1 MKKLMS
7 HKLASA
13 FFFVALWLTT
23 GLCLTSCTSIKSQNN
38 LKPVYITNSKKIN
51 LLATDNVSN
60 PIDEVQLL
68 NGRFGDTAF
77 SLMCY
82 TQIDS
87 QQISLSL
94 FNDFGTDMGNL
105 YYDGSMVTFDSAFF
119 PKNLP
124 GEYIISD
131 IQNAFYD
138 SEVLKQN
145 YAKSRLSFESNMAVQ
160 READDTE
167 TFYTVRRV
175 LDGKKLIEEITILN
189 NTITIKNF
197 LREYEYQLIKAEE

>member
-1 MKKLMS
+1 MKKSMS
-7 HKLASA
+7 HKLAA
-13 FFFVALWLTT
+13 VLLLAAL
-23 GLCLTSCTSIKSQNN
+23 GLTSCASVKNQNG
-38 LKPVYITNSKKIN
+38 LKPVYVTNAKKIK
-51 LLATDNVSN
+51 LLGTDNISN
-60 PIDEVQLL
+60 PVEEVQLL

-77 SLMCY
+77 TLMCY

-94 FNDFGTDMGNL
+94 FNDFGTDMGSV
-105 YYDGSMVTFDSAFF
+105 YYDGSTVIFDSAFF

-138 SEVLKQN
+138 SEVLKEN
-145 YAKSRLSFESNMAVQ
+145 YAKSRLTFEEQ
-160 READDTE
+160 YE
-167 TFYTVRRV
+167 TDGASAANTIRRV

-189 NTITIKNF
+189 NTITIKNL
-197 LREYEYQLIKAEE
+197 LRGYEYQLIKAEE

>member
-1 MKKLMS
+1 MEKSMS
-7 HKLASA
+7 HKLAAVLLSA
-13 FFFVALWLTT
+13 AL
-23 GLCLTSCTSIKSQNN
+23 GLTSCASVKNQNG
-38 LKPVYITNSKKIN
+38 LKPVYVTNAKKIK
-51 LLATDNVSN
+51 LLGTDNISN
-60 PIDEVQLL
+60 PVEEVQLL

-77 SLMCY
+77 TLMCY

-94 FNDFGTDMGNL
+94 FNDFGTDMGSV
-105 YYDGSMVTFDSAFF
+105 YYDGSTVIFDSAFF

-138 SEVLKQN
+138 SEVLKEN
-145 YAKSRLSFESNMAVQ
+145 YAKSRLTFEEQ
-160 READDTE
+160 YE
-167 TFYTVRRV
+167 TDGASAAHTIRRV

-189 NTITIKNF
+189 NTITIKNL
-197 LREYEYQLIKAEE
+197 LRGYEYQLIKAEE